1 MPVVVPVVRTGNIL
15 TPQSVPPDAVGV
27 AVASNSY
34 TFDTTED
41 FFLPDIP
48 ARLGT
53 NVLAT
58 PRLVE
63 RRFAGIHYHAEL
75 PTVAY
80 SIARNVDLPGCMW
93 WNVARAGRGVYDW
106 SALDAFVGT
115 AAAAGREIVFNL
127 LGTPAWASA
136 RPGEEGHYT
145 PGSDAEPANIDDL
158 GAFVSE
164 VATRYRARG
173 TPITAFETWNE
184 PKYAGGGGA
193 AQGNY
198 FTGTPEALARMARAV
213 YRAAKAVDPSV
224 LILSPAPT
232 GLEFPWVA
240 GDGSGTDHLQRFCA
254 AADGAGGTGRDWL
267 DVVAFHSYSHDG
279 YNNVFAIPQMVANVR
294 AVMALH
300 GLADRAIW
308 ITETSAITPPLAS
321 FVARRQQ
328 EYIARTL
335 LLALGSGVARVI
347 WYAWDDSLGFHQ
359 QPAVAAHWNELTAQL
374 AGATISLV
382 NSLRDRR
389 VAAIVDGK
397 RLLY

>member
-1 MPVVVPVVRTGNIL
+1 MPVFVPVVRTGNIL
-15 TPQSVPPDAVGV
+15 TPQFVPPGAVGV
-27 AVASNSY
+27 AVASNNY
-34 TFDTTED
+34 VFDTGED

-58 PRLVE
+58 ARVVE
-63 RRFAGIHYHAEL
+63 RRFAGMHYHVDV
-75 PTVAY
+75 PTVAH

-93 WNVARAGRGVYDW
+93 WSVARAGRGVYDW
-106 SALDAFVGT
+106 SALDAFVAT

-127 LGTPAWASA
+127 MGTPTWASA

-184 PKYAGGGGA
+184 PKYAGGGSV

-198 FTGTPEALARMARAV
+198 FTGTPEVLARMARAV
-213 YRAAKAVDPSV
+213 YRAAKAADPTV

-232 GLEFPWVA
+232 GLEFPWVT

-254 AADGAGGTGRDWL
+254 ADDGAGGAGRDWL
-267 DVVAFHSYSHDG
+267 DIVAFHSYSHDG
-279 YNNVFAIPQMVANVR
+279 YNNVFSIPQMVANVR
-294 AVMALH
+294 TVIALH
-300 GLADRAIW
+300 GLADRPIW

-321 FVARRQQ
+321 FVVRRQQ

-335 LLALGSGVARVI
+335 LLALGSGVARVV
-347 WYAWDDSLGFHQ
+347 WYAWDDRLGFHQ

-382 NSLRDRR
+382 NLLRDGR
-389 VAAIVDGK
+389 VAAIVDGR
-397 RLLY
+397 RLLF